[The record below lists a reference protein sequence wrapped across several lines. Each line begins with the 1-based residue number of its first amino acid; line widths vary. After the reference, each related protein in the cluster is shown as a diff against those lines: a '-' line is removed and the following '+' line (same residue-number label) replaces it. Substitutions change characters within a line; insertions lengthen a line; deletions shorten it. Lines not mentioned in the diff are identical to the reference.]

1 MQRYTVVNYTVAMKT
16 LLLLSLLLLSART
29 GKAQEVDAKYAYY
42 FGIITGAGLIQCAAV
57 KAGKLNKDFAQESL
71 NYLVKRLSSDPKSS
85 DVADSMKEAYQA
97 LKQEA
102 ECKGVY

>member
-1 MQRYTVVNYTVAMKT
+1 
-16 LLLLSLLLLSART
+16 
-29 GKAQEVDAKYAYY
+29 
-42 FGIITGAGLIQCAAV
+42 
-57 KAGKLNKDFAQESL
+57 DFAQESL

-97 LKQEA
+97 LKQEV